1 MKVGDL
7 VRYQDWWASEH
18 TKGAIGLVI
27 AVPLEGSDPKE
38 SDYSVFWMRG
48 NYITGEY
55 GCMGKFLE
63 IIK

>member
-18 TKGAIGLVI
+18 TKGAIGLVT
-27 AVPLEGSDPKE
+27 AVPMEGSDSKE
-38 SDYSVFWMRG
+38 SNYSVFWMRG
-48 NYITGEY
+48 NYVTGEHD
-55 GCMGKFLE
+55 CMGKFLE